1 MKYIWLALLLAGC
14 SSLPEPLPMP
24 KPAPTPTNFCKPNQ
38 HDNCRKMSA
47 SEISGGTVRGHGEDI
62 EKNP

>member
-1 MKYIWLALLLAGC
+1 MLAGC

-24 KPAPTPTNFCKPNQ
+24 KPAPMPTNFCKPNQ